1 MPQRSF
7 LRYQLQNSLRHLPS
21 SLSLFESVLDADV
34 EVLQQHLSDFE
45 KHRKENVLR
54 LQQQNSEAIC
64 KLQGKRVLFLGDS
77 LTADELGYRPLVC
90 EAAGLLARNG
100 AISGATSA
108 SLFNLCRQK
117 ILSKTSPIPDIL
129 SIMLGTNDSVSIE
142 REELHQVSLAEYAR
156 NMREILSWGQK
167 IGTRVL
173 LFAIPPILE
182 RQFCTHVAAT
192 GKLHSN
198 RAIDAYN
205 AELATIADGLGIP
218 LITHLPPHDDPTLFE
233 ADGLHW
239 SIEGQARFAAQWLK
253 AAANIIQ

>member
-7 LRYQLQNSLRHLPS
+7 LRYQLQNSLCHLPI
-21 SLSLFESVLDADV
+21 SLSLFESVLNTNT

-45 KHRKENVLR
+45 NLRRQNVAR
-54 LQQQNSEAIC
+54 LQQDQGEAIC
-64 KLQGKRVLFLGDS
+64 KLRAKRVLFLGDS

-90 EAAGLLARNG
+90 EACALLARNG

-108 SLFNLCRQK
+108 SLLNICRQK
-117 ILSKTSPIPDIL
+117 IFSKTSPTPDIL

-142 REELHQVSLAEYAR
+142 REELHQVSLTEYAR
-156 NMREILSWGQK
+156 NMREILTWGQK
-167 IGTRVL
+167 AGARVL

-182 RQFCTHVAAT
+182 AQFYTHASAN

-205 AELATIADGLGIP
+205 AELATIANELGIP
-218 LITHLPPHDDPTLFE
+218 LFTHLPSNGNPSLFE
-233 ADGLHW
+233 TDGLHL
-239 SIEGQARFAAQWLK
+239 SAEGQVRFAAQWLK
-253 AAANIIQ
+253 AAANII